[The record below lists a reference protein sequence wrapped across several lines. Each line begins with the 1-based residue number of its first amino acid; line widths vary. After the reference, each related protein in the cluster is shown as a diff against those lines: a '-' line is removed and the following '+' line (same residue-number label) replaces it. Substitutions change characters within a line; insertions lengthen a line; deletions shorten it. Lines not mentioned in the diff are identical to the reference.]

1 MVWRS
6 GFDFGDVVEEVIDRT
21 VGESSTAED
30 VTSIRRS
37 IYLLME
43 EWHAAGYNTW
53 RVRQRDF
60 SFGSTEGRV
69 ALPTELDDILQANIV
84 LSYGSDGAPRET
96 PLSRM
101 SETQYAQLN
110 TKSAQG
116 VPTQYVLYRTEPP
129 SLAVF
134 PVGRQSQTETL
145 RLTYIARP
153 AAFDRFDNDSDIPSR
168 WLRALIFGVAAD
180 FASKRPRRV
189 DPSLVQRLDVRY
201 DEARELALRNDGQ
214 RVGWKMRM
222 G

>member
-37 IYLLME
+37 IHLVME

-53 RVRQRDF
+53 RVKHRDF
-60 SFGSTEGRV
+60 SFGATEGQV
-69 ALPTELDDILQANIV
+69 ALPSEIDDILQANIV
-84 LSYGSDGAPRET
+84 LSYGVDGAARET

-110 TKSAQG
+110 TKSTQG
-116 VPTQYVLYRTEPP
+116 VPTQYVLYRSEPP

-134 PVGRQSQTETL
+134 PVGRQGQTETL
-145 RLTYIARP
+145 RITYVARP

-168 WLRALIFGVAAD
+168 WLRALIFGVSAD

-189 DPSLVQRLDVRY
+189 HPRVAERLDAQY
-201 DEARELALRNDGQ
+201 AEARELALRNDGQ